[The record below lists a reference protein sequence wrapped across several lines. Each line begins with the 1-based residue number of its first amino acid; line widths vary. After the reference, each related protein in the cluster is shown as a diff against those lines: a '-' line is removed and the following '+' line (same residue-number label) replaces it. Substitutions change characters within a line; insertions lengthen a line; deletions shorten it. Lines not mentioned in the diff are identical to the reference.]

1 MSLPRVLLSSPGPGS
16 HSRQT
21 PQTCVGQWES
31 NIQRT
36 NQARFSVTSGPEL
49 ASLPDYLC
57 SPQTVS
63 HALPFAVC
71 VCVCYGAS
79 QPIYNKPF
87 VTSLPLLV
95 TGWRGPSSLLLLP
108 RQGVGQISPGH
119 WRVGWAHLGCNSMS
133 IKNISH

>member
-1 MSLPRVLLSSPGPGS
+1 MLLSSPGPGS
-16 HSRQT
+16 HSRRT

-36 NQARFSVTSGPEL
+36 NQARFNVTSGPEL

-57 SPQTVS
+57 SHQTVS

-71 VCVCYGAS
+71 VCVCVME
-79 QPIYNKPF
+79 QVNQF

-95 TGWRGPSSLLLLP
+95 TGWRGPSSLLLSP